1 MTESFDFKRP
11 ALLKGNR
18 AGKMPR
24 KLGPW
29 FWPASAA
36 ALAVGTVWGVR
47 HIEGHL
53 ETAAPQIVESAGI
66 DASGLRFDAYYR
78 NIDVTGT
85 LPANT
90 SAGHIEMVL
99 AKYRGADGESIR
111 KANVRA
117 TSPAIVPKIVKQPV
131 VEPEITIDRED
142 VIVSAIVDGEN
153 LTLTGMVPTQNDAEL
168 LQDAA
173 LQSFAAENIINS
185 LGVTERP
192 PTVENSEQHIN
203 ELATVLS
210 NLKDGVLDAQIDL
223 DNDMLSGNITTVN
236 PAMKSKVK
244 AMVPASLINVTTE
257 PAAMPTPAILE
268 PIIPEQMTDEP
279 IIDEPTIAIEPIPD
293 QVTQLQGE
301 ISVLSDDIRNFV
313 VFAPASAVL
322 QSSAMET
329 LDKVVAALYA
339 YPETSIE
346 IGGHTDSQS
355 SATYN
360 KELSQKRAKS
370 VADYI
375 TASGIDTQRLRPI
388 GYGEAQPIASNE
400 SSAGRAQNRRV
411 EFWAY

>member
-1 MTESFDFKRP
+1 MTESTKFKRP
-11 ALLKGNR
+11 ALLTGNR

-47 HIEGHL
+47 HIEAHL
-53 ETAAPQIVESAGI
+53 ETAAPQIIESAGI
-66 DASGLRFDAYYR
+66 DASGLKFDAYYR
-78 NIDVTGT
+78 DIDVTGT

-90 SAGHIEMVL
+90 SAGHVEVVL
-99 AKYRGADGESIR
+99 AKYRGSDGESIR
-111 KANVRA
+111 KANVHA
-117 TSPAIVPKIVKQPV
+117 TGPAIVPTTIQQPV
-131 VEPEITIDRED
+131 AESETAIERED

-153 LTLTGMVPTQNDAEL
+153 LTLTGMVPTRNDVVL

-185 LGVTERP
+185 LGVTEQA
-192 PTVENSEQHIN
+192 PTVENSEQYIN
-203 ELATVLS
+203 EFASVLS
-210 NLKDGVLDAQIDL
+210 NLNDGVLDAQIDL
-223 DNDMLSGNITTVN
+223 DNDMLTGNITTAN
-236 PAMKSKVK
+236 PAMQTKVK
-244 AMVPASLINVTTE
+244 ALVPSSLINVTTE
-257 PAAMPTPAILE
+257 PAVMPVPVM
-268 PIIPEQMTDEP
+268 PELMVDEP
-279 IIDEPTIAIEPIPD
+279 IMIEPPVAIEPSTD
-293 QVTQLQGE
+293 QVSQLQGE
-301 ISVLSDDIRNFV
+301 ISVLSDEIRNFV

-329 LDKVVAALYA
+329 LDKIVAALYT

-346 IGGHTDSQS
+346 IGGHTDSHS

-360 KELSQKRAKS
+360 KELSQKRAQS

-375 TASGIDTQRLRPI
+375 TASGIDSLRLRPI

-411 EFWAY
+411 EFWVY